1 MYGHTRSQSPPPM
14 PRHRSNGPNGPGQ
27 MLPVYATR
35 PAPPNGPVPVY
46 AMPQPAPQA
55 PMEPQVSEPD
65 SAPGATP
72 AEAPQMVEPRPA
84 EPEVFSRQRS
94 QSGLSVE
101 ILQELGDLDEVECCC
116 GSETWGSSKNL
127 RVLEQEELYT
137 TYNYKYLYMMLS
149 SMVHCSRRRWPEK
162 CSYVVHVYVCVLDCE
177 MEYLE
182 VVVVI

>member
-1 MYGHTRSQSPPPM
+1 
-14 PRHRSNGPNGPGQ
+14 

-55 PMEPQVSEPD
+55 SMEPQVSEPD

-101 ILQELGDLDEVECCC
+101 ILQELGNNARLEIQKMENTDTE
-116 GSETWGSSKNL
+116 KNL
-127 RVLEQEELYT
+127 KEQRVSFEDSFELGDFADIR
-137 TYNYKYLYMMLS
+137 NADGSIGVPLAPGQSRVML
-149 SMVHCSRRRWPEK
+149 
-162 CSYVVHVYVCVLDCE
+162 
-177 MEYLE
+177 
-182 VVVVI
+182 